1 MRFEVDGRFNI
12 LNEVDAYRSQ
22 LTAEGSLC
30 FKWGPVGI
38 LCINSMRQVTPGFI
52 RFIKDGNGNLIYSG
66 FIGSK
71 WDINHE

>member
-22 LTAEGSLC
+22 LTAEGGLC
-30 FKWGPVGI
+30 FKWGPVEI

-66 FIGSK
+66 FNWFEMGY
-71 WDINHE
+71 